1 MLKKSGKKGKGRAGY
16 PNKQYI
22 NVMDCMKPE
31 ENKTLE
37 IVIFIVFLI
46 ALAVFTKF
54 GVIDNIAQMSAAE
67 AAYNDMQRQ
76 ITELREQNA
85 DYEDVKKDYSHY
97 GMGYLDD
104 TEILLVDRE
113 DVLDLLDKYVLKS
126 ADIKTLAISDNTV
139 TLTVEKTKLSAIS
152 SIVKELEEEPAVSFV
167 TVNVAGTNK
176 EGNASSSGNKQV
188 TATMYIE
195 LVKDG
200 GEQQ

>member
-54 GVIDNIAQMSAAE
+54 GVIDKIAQMSAAE

-85 DYEDVKKDYSHY
+85 DYDKVKKDYSHY
-97 GMGYLDD
+97 GLGYLDD

-113 DVLDLLDKYVLKS
+113 DVLDLLDKYVLKN
-126 ADIKTLAISDNTV
+126 ADIKTLNVTDNTV
-139 TLTVEKTKLSAIS
+139 TLTVEKTRLNAIS
-152 SIVKELEEEPAVSFV
+152 SIVKELEADPDVAFV
-167 TVNVAGTNK
+167 TVNVAGTDRDVNT
-176 EGNASSSGNKQV
+176 GSGNKQV

-195 LVKDG
+195 LVPNG
-200 GEQQ
+200 GEQ

>member
-54 GVIDNIAQMSAAE
+54 GVIDKIAQMSAAE

-85 DYEDVKKDYSHY
+85 DYDKVKKDYSHY
-97 GMGYLDD
+97 GLGYLDD

-126 ADIKTLAISDNTV
+126 ADIKTLNVTDNTV
-139 TLTVEKTKLSAIS
+139 TLTVEKTRLNAIS
-152 SIVKELEEEPAVSFV
+152 SIVKELEADPDVAFV
-167 TVNVAGTNK
+167 TVNVAGTDRDVNT
-176 EGNASSSGNKQV
+176 GSGNKQV

-195 LVKDG
+195 LVPNG
-200 GEQQ
+200 GEQ